1 MSEPLP
7 PADAVGLGLEPHTD
21 GPDVTR
27 LFDQIRSGV
36 QGSVLLTG
44 QTASRDLR
52 RSRYSPASMDHPGK
66 MLPTIARYLIAT
78 YTEPGDL
85 VADPMAGIGTTLIE
99 AMHLGRHGI
108 GVEYE
113 TRWATLAADNIHLAT
128 THGATGTGDV
138 YAGDARR
145 LPALLPP
152 EVHGRI
158 ALVIT
163 SPPYGPSTHGHVRT
177 PGPRRGKVR
186 KLHHRYG
193 GDTANLAYTEHDEL
207 AEGFTQILTGC
218 AAVLRPG
225 GHVGVTARPYRR
237 YGELL
242 DIPGMVAAA
251 GIHAGLTLVEE
262 LIALIAG
269 VRDGVLVPRASF
281 FQLKNVRDAIAAGDP
296 QWLIQHEDLL
306 LFRLGSKDVP

>member
-1 MSEPLP
+1 MREPVP
-7 PADAVGLGLEPHTD
+7 STGAIVPGTGLHTTRT
-21 GPDVTR
+21 DVAR
-27 LFDQIRSGV
+27 LFALIADGV

-52 RSRYSPASMDHPGK
+52 RGRYTPASMEHPGK

-78 YTEPGDL
+78 YTGEGDL
-85 VADPMAGIGTTLIE
+85 VADPMAGIGTTLVE

-113 TRWATLAADNIHLAT
+113 DRWAQHAADNIRLAT
-128 THGATGTGDV
+128 NQGVTGTGEI

-158 ALVIT
+158 ALIIT

-193 GDTANLAYTEHDEL
+193 ADAANLAYTQHAAL

-225 GHVGVTARPYRR
+225 GHLAVTARPYRR
-237 YGELL
+237 HGELI

-262 LIALIAG
+262 LVALIAG

-281 FQLKNVRDAIAAGDP
+281 FQMKNVRDAIATGDP

-306 LFRLGSKDVP
+306 LFRLGQ

>member
-1 MSEPLP
+1 MPEPLP
-7 PADAVGLGLEPHTD
+7 PTNTVAPGIEPGTD
-21 GPDVTR
+21 GPDVAR

-52 RSRYSPASMDHPGK
+52 RSRYTSASMDHPGK
-66 MLPTIARYLIAT
+66 MLPTIARYLINT
-78 YTEPGDL
+78 YTSPGDL
-85 VADPMAGIGTTLIE
+85 IADPMAGVGTTLIE

-113 TRWATLAADNIHLAT
+113 TRWATLAADNIRHAT
-128 THGATGTGDV
+128 TQGATSAGDV

-145 LPALLPP
+145 LPALLPA

-193 GDTANLAYTEHDEL
+193 GDTTNLAYTDHDEL

-225 GHVGVTARPYRR
+225 GHVAVTARPYRR
-237 YGELL
+237 HGELI

-251 GIHAGLTLVEE
+251 GTAAGLTLVEE

-281 FQLKNVRDAIAAGDP
+281 FQLKNVRNAIAAGDP

-306 LFRLGSKDVP
+306 LFRLGPKDDA